1 LLEAA
6 RAASPDEGI
15 ELAVARGAPGGVE
28 GGAPGGVDAGVPGGV
43 AGGVVGG
50 LPEEPPPP
58 QPVRVGG
65 AIKQPQP
72 VNQTAPVYPPAA
84 RRARVEGV
92 VILECTIS
100 AAGRVLDVKVLRGI
114 PLLDDAAVAAVKQ
127 WLFAPTLLDGVPV
140 PVLATVT
147 VSFSL
152 KQAS

>member
-1 LLEAA
+1 
-6 RAASPDEGI
+6 
-15 ELAVARGAPGGVE
+15 
-28 GGAPGGVDAGVPGGV
+28 
-43 AGGVVGG
+43 
-50 LPEEPPPP
+50 
-58 QPVRVGG
+58 VGG

-84 RRARVEGV
+84 RRARVEGI

-100 AAGRVLDVKVLRGI
+100 AAGRVLDVKVLRSI
-114 PLLDDAAVAAVKQ
+114 PLLDDAAIEAVKQ